1 MTLKPSLNT
10 LLSAPPKKSA
20 RCKSLFVTQLT
31 AGELLSQL
39 LVRKLVKRR
48 HETFPLTGLALF
60 RAYHLLLNEPIG
72 FGRTLYV
79 EDAIFLSRERMIV
92 DEKFF

>member
-1 MTLKPSLNT
+1 MGEVAGTDGPSHERPQDE
-10 LLSAPPKKSA
+10 PPGA
-20 RCKSLFVTQLT
+20 V
-31 AGELLSQL
+31 
-39 LVRKLVKRR
+39 
-48 HETFPLTGLALF
+48 PLTGLALF

-92 DEKFF
+92 N